1 MVGSTQQ
8 LVLEVTLPAR
18 ASAVPE
24 ARHRVAHV
32 LDDQGVPAELA
43 ADVALALSEACTN
56 VVKHAYLDRSAG
68 PMHLHVTRGADELSI
83 TVCDEGSGM
92 APRADTEG
100 LGLGL
105 PLIVNATRDLEITAG
120 PHGRGTKLR
129 MTFAVP
135 A

>member
-1 MVGSTQQ
+1 MVGSTGQ
-8 LVLEVTLPAR
+8 LLLEVTLPAR
-18 ASAVPE
+18 ASAVPD
-24 ARHRVAHV
+24 ARHRVAEA
-32 LDDQGVPAELA
+32 LDDRGVPAEMA

-56 VVKHAYLDRSAG
+56 VVKHAYKDRPVG
-68 PMHLHVTRGADELSI
+68 PMHLSVMQGADELFI
-83 TVCDEGSGM
+83 TVCDEGLGM
-92 APRADTEG
+92 APRPDSDG

>member
-1 MVGSTQQ
+1 MVGSTEQ
-8 LVLEVTLPAR
+8 LLLEVTLPAR

-24 ARHRVAHV
+24 ARHRVAEA
-32 LDDQGVPAELA
+32 LDDQGVPGELA

-56 VVKHAYLDRSAG
+56 VVKHAYLDRAAG
-68 PMHLHVTRGADELSI
+68 PIHLRVTRGADELSV
-83 TVCDEGSGM
+83 TVCDEGWGM
-92 APRADTEG
+92 APRPDTDG

-120 PHGRGTKLR
+120 PHGHGTKLR
-129 MTFAVP
+129 MVFAVP